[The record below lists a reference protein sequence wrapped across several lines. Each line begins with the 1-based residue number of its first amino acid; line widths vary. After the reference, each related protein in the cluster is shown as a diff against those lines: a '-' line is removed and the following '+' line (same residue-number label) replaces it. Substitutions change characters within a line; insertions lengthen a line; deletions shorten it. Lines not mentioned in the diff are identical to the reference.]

1 MKVTRSK
8 VLRAAP
14 IFAANLI
21 ALVAV
26 IVLDLSV
33 AALFVLFVL
42 ETWIM
47 VLFDGARVA
56 CATSKGIPERLD
68 SVGEGVGFVLV
79 GSLFASGHLSVAI
92 IVLAGKDFARQAT
105 GNILLDLIR
114 YLGALGLAVPL
125 SAIAIIQFMQFLREM
140 IAQRAGRLVE
150 SRAGASLMRLIMLV
164 VIFIFALGPATFMG
178 GDQLWPL
185 IMLILI
191 KCAGDISIDAEI
203 LQKHIAVQRWEKEKR
218 DYQATLDPRGAGRWP
233 TSPPEKTP

>member
-1 MKVTRSK
+1 LS
-8 VLRAAP
+8 
-14 IFAANLI
+14 
-21 ALVAV
+21 
-26 IVLDLSV
+26 LDLSV

-56 CATSKGIPERLD
+56 CATSKGFP
-68 SVGEGVGFVLV
+68 SGWTVLAKAWAS
-79 GSLFASGHLSVAI
+79 SLSEASSRPVHLSVAI

-164 VIFIFALGPATFMG
+164 VICIFALGPATFMG

-203 LQKHIAVQRWEKEKR
+203 LPEAHCGAKVGKGEKGLPGDVGPE
-218 DYQATLDPRGAGRWP
+218 RGR
-233 TSPPEKTP
+233 